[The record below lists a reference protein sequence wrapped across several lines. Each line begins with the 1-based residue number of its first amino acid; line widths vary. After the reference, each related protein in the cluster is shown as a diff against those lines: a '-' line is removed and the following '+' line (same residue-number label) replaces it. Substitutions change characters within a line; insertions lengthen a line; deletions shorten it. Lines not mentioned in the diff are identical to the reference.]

1 METHVARSTVG
12 DVMVVRER
20 EGRAPWPVDWS
31 AVWVGAL
38 AAIATSLILGLIGV
52 ALGAH
57 QVGPAQRIAKW
68 SDVGLGAL
76 VLAVFGTFIAFVVGG
91 WVAAKIAGLHRSEPA
106 MLHGA
111 IAWLVAVPL
120 LMMLATLGAGS
131 FFAGWFGGLAG
142 MPPWATTANAPID
155 PTAAAAARNAALGAV
170 TALLLALVGAVI
182 GGWMASGEP
191 MTFTHYRT
199 RHLTTEPSRS

>member
-1 METHVARSTVG
+1 MEREVARTTAA

-20 EGRAPWPVDWS
+20 EGWAPWPVDWS

-38 AAIATSLILGLIGV
+38 AAMATSLVLGLIGA

-57 QVGPAQRIAKW
+57 QIGPAQRLAKW
-68 SDVGLGAL
+68 SDVGLAGL
-76 VLAVFGTFIAFVVGG
+76 ILAVFGAFIAFVVGG
-91 WVAAKIAGLHRSEPA
+91 WVAGKIAGLHRSEPA

-120 LMMLATLGAGS
+120 LMALATLGAGN

-142 MPPWATTANAPID
+142 MPAWATTANAPID
-155 PTAAAAARNAALGAV
+155 PT
-170 TALLLALVGAVI
+170 
-182 GGWMASGEP
+182 
-191 MTFTHYRT
+191 
-199 RHLTTEPSRS
+199 